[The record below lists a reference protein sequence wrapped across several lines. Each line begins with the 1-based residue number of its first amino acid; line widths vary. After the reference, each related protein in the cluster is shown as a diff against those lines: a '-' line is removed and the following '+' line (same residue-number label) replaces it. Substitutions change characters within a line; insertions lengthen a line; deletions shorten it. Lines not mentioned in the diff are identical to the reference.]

1 MDNKAKY
8 FPLFL
13 DISDKKMIVIGGGN
27 VATRRILSLD
37 NFDTK
42 IRVVSP
48 HISEAIGIMVKE
60 KKIQYIKDRYQTD
73 YIKDGDIVFAC
84 TNDESIN
91 HRIYSDCKQ
100 RGILVNNCSNKE
112 ECDFYFPGLIRK
124 DEMVIGINGGG
135 TSHSKVKKTREMIED
150 IL

>member
-13 DISDKKMIVIGGGN
+13 DISKKNIIVIGGGL
-27 VATRRILSLD
+27 VATRRILSLHS
-37 NFDTK
+37 FDTK

-48 HISEAIGIMVKE
+48 YISDAINVMVKE
-60 KKIQYIKDRYQTD
+60 LEYIKDIYKTE
-73 YIKDGDIVFAC
+73 YIEDGDIVFAC

-91 HRIYSDCKQ
+91 HSIYSDCKQ

-112 ECDFYFPGLIRK
+112 ECDFYFPGIIQK
-124 DEMVIGINGGG
+124 DEIVIGINGGG
-135 TSHSKVKKTREMIED
+135 TAHSKVKKTREMIED